1 MPAKE
6 QAEKRTIIPRRRS
19 HLMIFSRD
27 RILTTHVGSLPRNEK
42 LSDLL
47 VRREAGASFDA
58 NEMAG
63 EMDKAVR
70 HVVERQIAAGI
81 DIGND
86 GEQQRVGFQTYVP
99 QRMSGFGGVSQRRRG
114 REFEEFPELVASLM
128 RRFPNVS
135 RQQNAPE
142 CQGELKYLDIK
153 PIENEIARFKKIS
166 DGRFAEQ
173 FMTAPSPGIISST
186 MLDAFYGSQD
196 KYLSAISREMRNEY
210 QAIHKAGLLL
220 QIDAP
225 DLAMDRTM
233 MYRDLTDAQF
243 VKAVERHVQ
252 AINDGIAGIPRDR
265 VRLHVCYGNWEGPH
279 IHDVPLATILPALY
293 QANVGALSIE
303 FSNPRHAHEYEALK
317 KHPLPKDMLLIP
329 GVIETTSNFV
339 EHPEVVARRIED
351 AVRTIGDRERVIAS
365 TDCGFGTFTNREW
378 VIEPAVWLKLAAIR
392 QGADIA
398 SARLWGKKVA

>member
-1 MPAKE
+1 
-6 QAEKRTIIPRRRS
+6 
-19 HLMIFSRD
+19 MIFSRD

-47 VRREAGASFDA
+47 VRQEAGEAFDA
-58 NEMAG
+58 KEMTT
-63 EMDKAVR
+63 EMDKAVH
-70 HVVERQIAAGI
+70 HVVEKQLAAGI

-99 QRMSGFGGVSQRRRG
+99 QRMSGFAGISKRRRG
-114 REFEEFPELVASLM
+114 REFEEFPQLVASLM
-128 RRFPNVS
+128 RRFPHVS
-135 RQQNAPE
+135 KQQNAPE
-142 CQGELKYLDIK
+142 CQAELKYLDIK
-153 PIENEIARFKKIS
+153 PIEKEIARFKKIS
-166 DGRFAEQ
+166 DGKFAER

-196 KYLSAISREMRNEY
+196 KYLTAISREMKNEY
-210 QAIHKAGLLL
+210 HAIHKAGLLL

-252 AINDGIAGIPRDR
+252 AINDGIDGIPRDR

-293 QANVGALSIE
+293 QAKVGALSIE
-303 FSNPRHAHEYEALK
+303 FSNPRHAHEYDALK
-317 KHPLPKDMLLIP
+317 KHPIPKDMLLIP
-329 GVIETTSNFV
+329 GVVETTSNFV

-351 AVRTIGDRERVIAS
+351 AVHAVGDRERVVAS

-398 SARLWGKKVA
+398 SSRLWGKKVA

>member
-1 MPAKE
+1 M
-6 QAEKRTIIPRRRS
+6 QS
-19 HLMIFSRD
+19 SRE
-27 RILTTHVGSLPRNEK
+27 RILTTHVGSLPRNDK

-47 VRREAGASFDA
+47 LKREAGDAFDA
-58 NEMAG
+58 AEMAS

-70 HVVERQIAAGI
+70 HVVDKQVAAGI

-99 QRMSGFGGVSQRRRG
+99 QRMSGFGGVSKRRRG

-128 RRFPNVS
+128 RRFPHVS
-135 RQQNAPE
+135 KQQNAPE
-142 CQGELKYLDIK
+142 CQAELKYLDIK
-153 PIENEIARFKKIS
+153 PLESEIARFKKIAQ
-166 DGRFAEQ
+166 GKFAEQ
-173 FMTAPSPGIISST
+173 FMTAPSPGIVSTT

-196 KYLSAISREMRNEY
+196 KYLSALSRELKNEY

-233 MYRDLTDAQF
+233 MYRDLDDAQF
-243 VKAVERHVQ
+243 VKAVERHVG
-252 AINDGIAGIPRDR
+252 AINDGIAGIPRER

-279 IHDVPLATILPALY
+279 IHDVPLGTILPALY
-293 QANVGALSIE
+293 QAQVGALSIE
-303 FSNPRHAHEYEALK
+303 FSNPRHAHEYAAFK
-317 KHPLPKDMLLIP
+317 KHPLPKDMLLVP

-339 EHPEVVARRIED
+339 EHPEVVARRIEE
-351 AVRTIGDRERVIAS
+351 AVAAVGERERVIAG

-378 VIEPAVWLKLAAIR
+378 VIEPAVWLKLKSLR

-398 SARLWGKKVA
+398 SARLWGKKSAA

>member
-1 MPAKE
+1 M
-6 QAEKRTIIPRRRS
+6 QS
-19 HLMIFSRD
+19 SRE
-27 RILTTHVGSLPRNEK
+27 RILTTHVGSLPRNDK

-47 VRREAGASFDA
+47 LKREAGEAFDA
-58 NEMAG
+58 AEMAS

-70 HVVERQIAAGI
+70 HVVDKQVAAGI

-99 QRMSGFGGVSQRRRG
+99 QRMSGFGGVSKRRRG

-128 RRFPNVS
+128 RRFPHVS
-135 RQQNAPE
+135 KQQNAPE
-142 CQGELKYLDIK
+142 CQAELKYLDIK
-153 PIENEIARFKKIS
+153 PLESEIARFKKIAQ
-166 DGRFAEQ
+166 GKFAEQ
-173 FMTAPSPGIISST
+173 FMTAPAPGIVSTT

-196 KYLSAISREMRNEY
+196 KYLSALSRELKNEY

-233 MYRDLTDAQF
+233 MYRDLDDAQF
-243 VKAVERHVQ
+243 VKAVERHVG
-252 AINDGIAGIPRDR
+252 AINDGIAGIPRER

-279 IHDVPLATILPALY
+279 IHDVPLGTILPALY
-293 QANVGALSIE
+293 QAQVGALSIE
-303 FSNPRHAHEYEALK
+303 FSNPRHAHEYAAFK
-317 KHPLPKDMLLIP
+317 KHPLPKDMLLVP

-339 EHPEVVARRIED
+339 EHPEVVARRIEE
-351 AVRTIGDRERVIAS
+351 AVAAVGERERVIAG

-378 VIEPAVWLKLAAIR
+378 VIEPAVWLKLKSLR

-398 SARLWGKKVA
+398 SARLWGKKSAA

>member
-1 MPAKE
+1 
-6 QAEKRTIIPRRRS
+6 
-19 HLMIFSRD
+19 MIFSRD

-47 VRREAGASFDA
+47 IRQEAGEAFDA
-58 NEMAG
+58 KEMAA
-63 EMDKAVR
+63 ELDKAVE
-70 HVVERQIAAGI
+70 HVVAKQASAGI

-99 QRMSGFGGVSQRRRG
+99 QRMDGFAGVSKRRRG
-114 REFEEFPELVASLM
+114 REFEEFPELVANLA
-128 RRFPNVS
+128 RRFPHVS
-135 RQQNAPE
+135 KQQNAPE
-142 CQGELKYLDIK
+142 CQSELKYRDIK
-153 PIENEIARFKKIS
+153 PLQEELARFKKLA
-166 DGRFAEQ
+166 GNRFAET

-186 MLDAFYGSQD
+186 MLDAYYGSQD
-196 KYLSAISREMRNEY
+196 KYLTAIAREMKNEY
-210 QAIHKAGLLL
+210 QEIHKAGLIL

-233 MYRDLTDAQF
+233 LYRDLSDAEF

-252 AINDGIAGIPRDR
+252 AINDGIAGIPADR

-279 IHDVPLATILPALY
+279 IHDVPLEKILPALY
-293 QANVGALSIE
+293 QAKVGALSIE
-303 FSNPRHAHEYEALK
+303 FSNPRHAHEYAAFK
-317 KHPLPKDMLLIP
+317 KHPLPKHMLLVP

-351 AVRTIGDRERVIAS
+351 AVAAVGERERVIAS

-378 VIEPAVWLKLAAIR
+378 VIEPAVWLKLKSLR
-392 QGADIA
+392 EGADIA
-398 SARLWGKKVA
+398 SARIWGKKSAA

>member
-1 MPAKE
+1 M
-6 QAEKRTIIPRRRS
+6 Q
-19 HLMIFSRD
+19 LSRE

-47 VRREAGASFDA
+47 VRREAGEPFDEK
-58 NEMAG
+58 EMAA

-70 HVVERQIAAGI
+70 HVVDKQVEAGI

-99 QRMSGFGGVSQRRRG
+99 QRMSGFGGVSKRRRG
-114 REFEEFPELVASLM
+114 REFEEFPELVESLK
-128 RRFPNVS
+128 RRFPHVS
-135 RQQNAPE
+135 KQQNAPE
-142 CQGELKYLDIK
+142 CQSELKYLDVK
-153 PIENEIARFKKIS
+153 PLENEIARFKKIAAGKFS
-166 DGRFAEQ
+166 EL

-196 KYLSAISREMRNEY
+196 KYLSAISREMKNEY
-210 QAIHKAGLLL
+210 QTIAKAGLLL

-233 MYRDLTDAQF
+233 LYRDLDDAGF
-243 VKAVERHVQ
+243 VRAVERHVR
-252 AINDGIAGIPRDR
+252 AINEGIAGIPREQ

-279 IHDVPLATILPALY
+279 IHDIPLEKILPALY
-293 QANVGALSIE
+293 EAEVGALSIE
-303 FSNPRHAHEYEALK
+303 FSNPRHAHEYAALK
-317 KHPLPKDMLLIP
+317 KHPLPKHMLLVP

-339 EHPEVVARRIED
+339 EHPEVVARRIEE
-351 AVRTIGDRERVIAS
+351 AVAAVGERERVIAG

-378 VIEPAVWLKLAAIR
+378 VIEPAVWLKLKSLR
-392 QGADIA
+392 QGADLA
-398 SARLWGKKVA
+398 SARLWGRKSAA

>member
-1 MPAKE
+1 
-6 QAEKRTIIPRRRS
+6 
-19 HLMIFSRD
+19 MIFSRD

-47 VRREAGASFDA
+47 VRQEAGEAFDA
-58 NEMAG
+58 KEMAL

-70 HVVERQIAAGI
+70 HVVEKQLAAGI

-99 QRMSGFGGVSQRRRG
+99 QRMSGFGGVSKRRRG

-128 RRFPNVS
+128 RRFPHVS
-135 RQQNAPE
+135 KQQNAPE
-142 CQGELKYLDIK
+142 CQAELKYLDIK

-166 DGRFAEQ
+166 GGKFPEQ

-196 KYLSAISREMRNEY
+196 KYLSAISREMKNEY
-210 QAIHKAGLLL
+210 HAIYKAGLLL

-252 AINDGIAGIPRDR
+252 AINDGLDGIPRDR
-265 VRLHVCYGNWEGPH
+265 VRLHICYGNWEGPH
-279 IHDVPLATILPALY
+279 IHDVPLATILSALY
-293 QANVGALSIE
+293 LAKVGALSIE
-303 FSNPRHAHEYEALK
+303 FSNPRHAHEYDALK

-329 GVIETTSNFV
+329 GVVETTSNFV
-339 EHPEVVARRIED
+339 EHPEVVARRIEE
-351 AVRTIGDRERVIAS
+351 AVRVVGDRERVIAS

-398 SARLWGKKVA
+398 SARLWGKKLA